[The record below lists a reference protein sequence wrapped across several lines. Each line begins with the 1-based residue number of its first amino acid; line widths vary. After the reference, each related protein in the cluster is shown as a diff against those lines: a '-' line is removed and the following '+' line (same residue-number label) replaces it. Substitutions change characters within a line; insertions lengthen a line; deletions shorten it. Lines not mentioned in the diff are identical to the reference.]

1 MRNYELGCISDPE
14 LDAQAQSDLEAKV
27 SSRIEAAGGKMHKVD
42 RWGKRRLAYPIKKH
56 TDGYYVFYQ
65 MELPPQAAIE
75 IERDLR
81 LNENVLRF
89 LLTLQ
94 EEG

>member
-14 LDAQAQSDLEAKV
+14 LDAQAQTDLETKV
-27 SSRIEAAGGKMHKVD
+27 TSWIEAVGGTTRKID

-65 MELPPQAAIE
+65 VELPPQAAIR